1 MSFCVQNSDVS
12 RDHDER
18 RSAGPASG
26 RIMDVDERQPAISRP
41 EVKQQTAAVPRR
53 DESPTETSPPNASL
67 ANMINASINLD
78 NPTVKQALDNLIS
91 RGPNIFKNISES
103 LAQKS
108 SAAKYT
114 DPTTGSHH

>member
-1 MSFCVQNSDVS
+1 LCVELTEVA
-12 RDHDER
+12 RDKDER
-18 RSAGPASG
+18 RSAVPASG
-26 RIMDVDERQPAISRP
+26 RIMDVDERLHAVTRAEPM
-41 EVKQQTAAVPRR
+41 QQTAALTRR
-53 DESPTETSPPNASL
+53 DELTNATSAPNAPL
-67 ANMINASINLD
+67 TNMINASINLD

-114 DPTTGSHH
+114 DPNTSSHH